1 MPLLFKFGGGGGSSS
16 YAAKGPA
23 LGGPS
28 CISSPAIS
36 GRWLAQRNHY
46 KGRSNLT
53 LSNSR
58 YAITRHGYAG
68 LPGCVLNVWYISVD
82 KSLDIQLGIFG
93 PGRCAGNLAWPFF
106 GAFQQEIRLQA
117 FDTIN
122 CFRAFKSRGRA
133 TQVRTKMFIATIGTF
148 YRFKYARFICY
159 RVCRTLEKT
168 LQRHIPLA
176 CRCRS
181 RMILQWP
188 FGGLSIDGSPWSQR
202 TKHL

>member
-1 MPLLFKFGGGGGSSS
+1 
-16 YAAKGPA
+16 
-23 LGGPS
+23 
-28 CISSPAIS
+28 
-36 GRWLAQRNHY
+36 
-46 KGRSNLT
+46 

-82 KSLDIQLGIFG
+82 KGLDIQLGILRLDDV
-93 PGRCAGNLAWPFF
+93 PGTRFALF
-106 GAFQQEIRLQA
+106 GAFQQDVSLRA
-117 FDTIN
+117 FDMIN
-122 CFRAFKSRGRA
+122 CFRASKSRGRA

-159 RVCRTLEKT
+159 RICRTLEKT

-176 CRCRS
+176 CRCRG

-202 TKHL
+202 AKHL